1 MSKSKTIYS
10 PEYIELIDILAS
22 ERKRLDLSQAEVA
35 EQLRLRQTDISK
47 IENKERRL
55 DVLELKKLLKI
66 YRVSKN
72 SKLRIAIENFFIK
85 DNEHEY
91 SS

>member
-35 EQLRLRQTDISK
+35 EQLGLRQTDISK

-55 DVLELKKLLKI
+55 DV
-66 YRVSKN
+66 
-72 SKLRIAIENFFIK
+72 
-85 DNEHEY
+85 HEY

>member
-35 EQLRLRQTDISK
+35 EQLGLRQTDISK

-85 DNEHEY
+85 DNKHEY